1 MYPMIRWNPGKPAR
15 RDIRWPLTDD
25 FFRPFAD
32 LMANPLR
39 TAVREVED
47 AYLFDME
54 MPGYENDEI
63 QVTLHD
69 GVLTIAAEHQ
79 EMREGEPSFGARSI
93 RRSFTVEDIQEESIK
108 AQYRNGVLRVTLPK
122 AKKEDETQPR
132 KIDVE

>member
-1 MYPMIRWNPGKPAR
+1 MYPMIRWNPIHPAR
-15 RDIRWPLTDD
+15 RSDRWPLADD

-39 TAVREVED
+39 TAVRETED

-69 GVLTIAAEHQ
+69 GVLTISAEHQ
-79 EMREGEPSFGARSI
+79 DKNEGEPSFGVRST
-93 RRSFTVEDIQEESIK
+93 RRSFTVEEIEEESIK

-122 AKKEDETQPR
+122 AKKEGAAQPR